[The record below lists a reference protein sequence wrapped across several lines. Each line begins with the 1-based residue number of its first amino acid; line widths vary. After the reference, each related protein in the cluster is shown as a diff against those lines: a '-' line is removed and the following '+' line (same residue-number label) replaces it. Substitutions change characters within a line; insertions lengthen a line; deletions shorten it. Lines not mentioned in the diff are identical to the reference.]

1 MGFEGLLGNARL
13 KDNLRRS
20 VDSGRLSHFYLI
32 SGLRGSG
39 KRTLARLLAAAAV
52 CRQGEQK
59 PCLQCTAC
67 RKAMTGNHPDIIT
80 VTDPEHKAVAVKIVR
95 QYREDVYIK
104 PNEAEKKVYIFPQE
118 LGTEGQNALLKILE
132 EPPSYGL
139 FLLLAENPQQIL
151 TTVRSRCTLLQME
164 SLPKELLL
172 SQLKKQ
178 FPQADGEQL
187 QAAAERSGGYLGQAA
202 ELLREGEV
210 VSGRTK
216 AFAKAYLEKDPAAMT
231 RLLVGMEKT
240 KRDQAL
246 EEVEQWLHLLQNA
259 LSCRSGLPAVTQE
272 IKQLSRQDP
281 AKLLFAI
288 KELEKAITYL
298 KANVSVAAVCGHLQW
313 QLLS

>member
-13 KDNLRRS
+13 KENLRHS

-32 SGLRGSG
+32 SGPRGSG

-52 CRQGEQK
+52 CRDGNK
-59 PCLQCTAC
+59 PCLACSAC

-95 QYREDVYIK
+95 EYREDVYIK
-104 PNEAEKKVYIFPQE
+104 PNEADKKVYIFPQE

-132 EPPSYGL
+132 EPPSYGV
-139 FLLLAENPQQIL
+139 FILLAENPQQIL

-164 SLPKELLL
+164 SLPKGLLL
-172 SQLKKQ
+172 SQLSKQ
-178 FPQADGEQL
+178 FPGADQEQL
-187 QAAAERSGGYLGQAA
+187 LAAAERSGGYLGQAA
-202 ELLREGEV
+202 ELLKEGEV

-216 AFAKAYLEKDPAAMT
+216 AFAKAFLDSDPVAMT
-231 RLLVGMEKT
+231 RLMVGMEKT
-240 KRDQAL
+240 KRDQAV

-281 AKLLFAI
+281 AKLLCAI
-288 KELEKAITYL
+288 RELEKAITYL
-298 KANVSVAAVCGHLQW
+298 KSNVSVAAVCANLQW
-313 QLLS
+313 TLL

>member
-13 KDNLRRS
+13 KENLRHS

-32 SGLRGSG
+32 SGPRGSG

-52 CRQGEQK
+52 CRGEKK
-59 PCLQCTAC
+59 PCLSCPAC
-67 RKAMTGNHPDIIT
+67 RKAMTDNHPDIIS
-80 VTDPEHKAVAVKIVR
+80 VVDPDRKAVPVKLVR
-95 QYREDVYIK
+95 QYRDDVYIK

-132 EPPSYGL
+132 EPPAYGL

-172 SQLKKQ
+172 SQLQKQ
-178 FPQADGEQL
+178 FPNADREQL

-210 VSGRTK
+210 ISARTQ
-216 AFAKAYLEKDPAAMT
+216 AFAKAFLERDPVAMT
-231 RLLVGMEKT
+231 RLMVGMEKT

-246 EEVEQWLHLLQNA
+246 TEVEQWRQLLQNA
-259 LSCRSGLPAVTQE
+259 LSCRSGLSAVGQE

-281 AKLLFAI
+281 ARLLNAI
-288 KELEKAITYL
+288 RELDKASTYL
-298 KANVSVAAVCGHLQW
+298 KANVSVAAVCANLQW
-313 QLLS
+313 TVL

>member
-13 KDNLRRS
+13 KENLRHS

-32 SGLRGSG
+32 TGPRGAG
-39 KRTLARLLAAAAV
+39 KRTLARFLAAAAV
-52 CRQGEQK
+52 CRGENK
-59 PCLQCTAC
+59 PCLACSAC
-67 RKAMTGNHPDIIT
+67 RKAMTDNHPDIIT
-80 VTDPEHKAVAVKIVR
+80 VTDPDHKAVAVKIVR
-95 QYREDVYIK
+95 QYRDDVYIK
-104 PNEAEKKVYIFPQE
+104 PNEADKKVYIFPQE

-132 EPPSYGL
+132 EPPAYGL

-164 SLPKELLL
+164 SLPEAQLL
-172 SQLKKQ
+172 SQLQKQ
-178 FPQADGEQL
+178 FPNADREQL

-216 AFAKAYLEKDPAAMT
+216 AFAKAFLDRDPVAMT
-231 RLLVGMEKT
+231 RLMVGMEKA
-240 KRDQAL
+240 KRDQAV

-281 AKLLFAI
+281 AVLLSAI
-288 KELEKAITYL
+288 RELEKAITYL
-298 KANVSVAAVCGHLQW
+298 KANVSVAAVCSYLQW
-313 QLLS
+313 QLL

>member
-13 KDNLRRS
+13 KENLRHS

-32 SGLRGSG
+32 SGPRGSG

-52 CRQGEQK
+52 CRGEKK
-59 PCLQCTAC
+59 PCLSCPAC
-67 RKAMTGNHPDIIT
+67 RKAMTDNHPDIIS
-80 VTDPEHKAVAVKIVR
+80 VVDPDRKAVPVKLVR
-95 QYREDVYIK
+95 QYRDDVYIK

-132 EPPSYGL
+132 EPPAYGL

-172 SQLKKQ
+172 SQLQKQ
-178 FPQADGEQL
+178 FPNADREQL

-210 VSGRTK
+210 ISARTQ
-216 AFAKAYLEKDPAAMT
+216 AFAKAFLERDPVAMT
-231 RLLVGMEKT
+231 RLMVGMEKT

-246 EEVEQWLHLLQNA
+246 TEVEQWRQLLQNA
-259 LSCRSGLPAVTQE
+259 LSCRSGLSAVGQE

-281 AKLLFAI
+281 ARLLNAI
-288 KELEKAITYL
+288 RELDKAITYL
-298 KANVSVAAVCGHLQW
+298 KANVSVAAVCANLQW
-313 QLLS
+313 TVL

>member
-13 KDNLRRS
+13 KENLRHS

-32 SGLRGSG
+32 SGPRGSG

-52 CRQGEQK
+52 CRDGNK
-59 PCLQCTAC
+59 PCFACSAC
-67 RKAMTGNHPDIIT
+67 RKAMTSNHPDIIT

-95 QYREDVYIK
+95 EYREDVYIK
-104 PNEAEKKVYIFPQE
+104 PNEADKKVYIFPQE

-132 EPPSYGL
+132 EPPSYGV
-139 FLLLAENPQQIL
+139 FILLAENPQQIL

-164 SLPKELLL
+164 SLPKGLLL
-172 SQLKKQ
+172 SQLSKQ
-178 FPQADGEQL
+178 FPGADQEQL
-187 QAAAERSGGYLGQAA
+187 LAAAERSGGYLGQGA
-202 ELLREGEV
+202 ELLKEGEV

-216 AFAKAYLEKDPAAMT
+216 AFAKAFLDSDPVAMT
-231 RLLVGMEKT
+231 RLMVGMEKT
-240 KRDQAL
+240 KRDQAV

-281 AKLLFAI
+281 AKLLCAI
-288 KELEKAITYL
+288 RELEKEIGRAH
-298 KANVSVAAVCGHLQW
+298 V
-313 QLLS
+313 

>member
-13 KDNLRRS
+13 KENLRHS

-32 SGLRGSG
+32 TGPRGAG
-39 KRTLARLLAAAAV
+39 KRTLARFLAAAAV
-52 CRQGEQK
+52 CRGENK
-59 PCLQCTAC
+59 PCLACSAC
-67 RKAMTGNHPDIIT
+67 RKAMTDNHPDIIT
-80 VTDPEHKAVAVKIVR
+80 VTDPDHKAVAVKIVR
-95 QYREDVYIK
+95 QYRDDVYIK
-104 PNEAEKKVYIFPQE
+104 PNEADKKVYIFPQE

-132 EPPSYGL
+132 EPPAYGL
-139 FLLLAENPQQIL
+139 FLLFAENPQQIL

-164 SLPKELLL
+164 SLPEAQLL
-172 SQLKKQ
+172 SQLQKQ
-178 FPQADGEQL
+178 FPNADREQL

-216 AFAKAYLEKDPAAMT
+216 AFAKAFLDKDPVAMT
-231 RLLVGMEKT
+231 RLMVGMEKA
-240 KRDQAL
+240 KRDQAV

-281 AKLLFAI
+281 AVLLSAI
-288 KELEKAITYL
+288 RELEKAITYL
-298 KANVSVAAVCGHLQW
+298 KANVSVAAVCSYLQW
-313 QLLS
+313 QLL

>member
-13 KDNLRRS
+13 KENLRHS

-32 SGLRGSG
+32 SGPKGSG

-52 CRQGEQK
+52 CRGERK
-59 PCLQCTAC
+59 PCLSCPAC
-67 RKAMTGNHPDIIT
+67 RKAMTDNHPDIIS
-80 VTDPEHKAVAVKIVR
+80 VVDPDRKAVPVKLVR
-95 QYREDVYIK
+95 EYRDDVYIK

-132 EPPSYGL
+132 EPPAYGL

-172 SQLKKQ
+172 SQLQKQ
-178 FPQADGEQL
+178 FPNADREQL

-210 VSGRTK
+210 ISARTQ
-216 AFAKAYLEKDPAAMT
+216 AFAKAFLERDPVAMT
-231 RLLVGMEKT
+231 RLMVGMEKT

-246 EEVEQWLHLLQNA
+246 TEVEQWRQLLQNA
-259 LSCRSGLPAVTQE
+259 LSCRSGLSAVGQE

-281 AKLLFAI
+281 ARLLNAI
-288 KELEKAITYL
+288 RELDKAITYL
-298 KANVSVAAVCGHLQW
+298 KANVSVAAVCANLQW
-313 QLLS
+313 TVL

>member
-13 KDNLRRS
+13 KENLRHS

-32 SGLRGSG
+32 SGPRGSG

-52 CRQGEQK
+52 CRDGNK
-59 PCLQCTAC
+59 PCLACSAC
-67 RKAMTGNHPDIIT
+67 RKAMTSNHPDIIT

-95 QYREDVYIK
+95 EYREDVYIK
-104 PNEAEKKVYIFPQE
+104 PNEADKKVYIFPQE

-132 EPPSYGL
+132 EPPSYGV
-139 FLLLAENPQQIL
+139 FILLAENPQQIL

-164 SLPKELLL
+164 SLPKGLLL
-172 SQLKKQ
+172 SQLGKQ
-178 FPQADGEQL
+178 FPGADQEQL
-187 QAAAERSGGYLGQAA
+187 LAAAERSGGYLGQAA
-202 ELLREGEV
+202 ELLKEGEV

-216 AFAKAYLEKDPAAMT
+216 AFAKAFLDSDPVAMT
-231 RLLVGMEKT
+231 RLMVGMEKT
-240 KRDQAL
+240 KRDQAV

-281 AKLLFAI
+281 SKLLCAI
-288 KELEKAITYL
+288 RELEKAITYL
-298 KANVSVAAVCGHLQW
+298 KSNVSVAAVCANLQW
-313 QLLS
+313 TLL

>member
-13 KDNLRRS
+13 KENLRHS

-32 SGLRGSG
+32 SGPRGSG

-52 CRQGEQK
+52 CRDGNK
-59 PCLQCTAC
+59 PCLACSAC

-95 QYREDVYIK
+95 EYREDVYIK
-104 PNEAEKKVYIFPQE
+104 PNEADKKVYIFPQE

-132 EPPSYGL
+132 EPPSYGV
-139 FLLLAENPQQIL
+139 FILLAENPQQIL
-151 TTVRSRCTLLQME
+151 TTDRSRCTLLQME
-164 SLPKELLL
+164 SLPKGLLL
-172 SQLKKQ
+172 SQLGKQ
-178 FPQADGEQL
+178 FPGADQEQL
-187 QAAAERSGGYLGQAA
+187 LAAAERSGGYLGQAA
-202 ELLREGEV
+202 ELLKEGEV

-216 AFAKAYLEKDPAAMT
+216 AFAKAFLDSDPVAMT
-231 RLLVGMEKT
+231 RLMVGMEKT
-240 KRDQAL
+240 KRDQAV

-281 AKLLFAI
+281 AKLLCAI
-288 KELEKAITYL
+288 RELEKAITYL
-298 KANVSVAAVCGHLQW
+298 KSNVSVAAVCANLQW
-313 QLLS
+313 TLL

>member
-13 KDNLRRS
+13 KENLRHS

-32 SGLRGSG
+32 SGPKGSG

-52 CRQGEQK
+52 CRGEKK
-59 PCLQCTAC
+59 PCLSCPAC
-67 RKAMTGNHPDIIT
+67 RKAMTDNHPDIIS
-80 VTDPEHKAVAVKIVR
+80 VVDPDRKAVPVKLVR
-95 QYREDVYIK
+95 QYRDDVYIR

-132 EPPSYGL
+132 EPPAYGL

-151 TTVRSRCTLLQME
+151 TTVRSRCTMLQME

-172 SQLKKQ
+172 SQLQKQ
-178 FPQADGEQL
+178 FPNADREQL

-210 VSGRTK
+210 ISARTQ
-216 AFAKAYLEKDPAAMT
+216 AFAKAFLESDPVAMT
-231 RLLVGMEKT
+231 RVMVGMEKA
-240 KRDQAL
+240 KRDQAQA
-246 EEVEQWLHLLQNA
+246 EVEQWRQLLQNA
-259 LSCRSGLPAVTQE
+259 LSCRSGLSAVSQE

-281 AKLLFAI
+281 ARLLNAI
-288 KELEKAITYL
+288 RELEKAITYL
-298 KANVSVAAVCGHLQW
+298 KANVSVAAVCANLQW
-313 QLLS
+313 TLL

>member
-13 KDNLRRS
+13 KENLRHS

-32 SGLRGSG
+32 SGPRGSG

-52 CRQGEQK
+52 CRGEKK
-59 PCLQCTAC
+59 PCLSCPAC
-67 RKAMTGNHPDIIT
+67 RKAMTDNHPDIIS
-80 VTDPEHKAVAVKIVR
+80 VVDPDRKAVPVKLVR
-95 QYREDVYIK
+95 EYRDDVYIK

-132 EPPSYGL
+132 EPPAYGL

-172 SQLKKQ
+172 SQLQKQ
-178 FPQADGEQL
+178 FPNADREQL

-210 VSGRTK
+210 ISARTQ
-216 AFAKAYLEKDPAAMT
+216 AFAKAFLEKDPVAMT
-231 RLLVGMEKT
+231 RLMVGMEKT

-246 EEVEQWLHLLQNA
+246 TEVEQWRQLLQNA
-259 LSCRSGLPAVTQE
+259 LSCRSGLSAVGQE

-281 AKLLFAI
+281 ARLLNAI
-288 KELEKAITYL
+288 RELDKAITYL
-298 KANVSVAAVCGHLQW
+298 KANVSVAAVCANLQW
-313 QLLS
+313 TVL

>member
-13 KDNLRRS
+13 KENLRRS
-20 VDSGRLSHFYLI
+20 LDSGRISHFYLI
-32 SGLRGSG
+32 SGPRGSG

-52 CRQGEQK
+52 CRDESK
-59 PCLQCTAC
+59 PCLACSAC
-67 RKAMTGNHPDIIT
+67 RKAMTNNHPDIIT
-80 VTDPEHKAVAVKIVR
+80 VTDPDHKAVAVKIVR

-104 PNEAEKKVYIFPQE
+104 PNEADKKVYIFPQE

-132 EPPSYGL
+132 EPPSYGV

-164 SLPKELLL
+164 SLPRELLL
-172 SQLKKQ
+172 SQLEKQ
-178 FPQADGEQL
+178 FPNTDKEQL

-202 ELLREGEV
+202 DLLKEGEV

-216 AFAKAYLEKDPAAMT
+216 AFAQAFLDSDPVAMT
-231 RLLVGMEKT
+231 RLMVGMEKI
-240 KRDQAL
+240 KRDQAVP
-246 EEVEQWLHLLQNA
+246 EVEQWLHLLQNA

-281 AKLLFAI
+281 AKLLSAI
-288 KELEKAITYL
+288 RELEKAITYL
-298 KANVSVAAVCGHLQW
+298 KTNVSVAAVCSYLQW
-313 QLLS
+313 QLL

>member
-13 KDNLRRS
+13 KENLRHS

-32 SGLRGSG
+32 SGPKGSG

-52 CRQGEQK
+52 CRGERK
-59 PCLQCTAC
+59 PCLSCPAC
-67 RKAMTGNHPDIIT
+67 RKAMTDNHPDIIS
-80 VTDPEHKAVAVKIVR
+80 VVDPDRKAVPVKLVR
-95 QYREDVYIK
+95 EYRDDVYIK

-132 EPPSYGL
+132 EPPAYGL

-172 SQLKKQ
+172 SQLQKQ
-178 FPQADGEQL
+178 FPNADREQL
-187 QAAAERSGGYLGQAA
+187 QAAAERSGGYLGQAVD
-202 ELLREGEV
+202 LLREGEV
-210 VSGRTK
+210 ISARTQ
-216 AFAKAYLEKDPAAMT
+216 AFAKAFLERDPVAMT
-231 RLLVGMEKT
+231 RLMVGMEKT

-246 EEVEQWLHLLQNA
+246 TEVEQWRQLLQNA
-259 LSCRSGLPAVTQE
+259 LSCRSGLSAVGQE

-281 AKLLFAI
+281 ARLLNAI
-288 KELEKAITYL
+288 RELDKAITYL
-298 KANVSVAAVCGHLQW
+298 KANVSVAAVCANLQW
-313 QLLS
+313 TVL

>member
-1 MGFEGLLGNARL
+1 M
-13 KDNLRRS
+13 
-20 VDSGRLSHFYLI
+20 
-32 SGLRGSG
+32 
-39 KRTLARLLAAAAV
+39 
-52 CRQGEQK
+52 
-59 PCLQCTAC
+59 
-67 RKAMTGNHPDIIT
+67 
-80 VTDPEHKAVAVKIVR
+80 
-95 QYREDVYIK
+95 
-104 PNEAEKKVYIFPQE
+104 VYIFPQE

>member
-13 KDNLRRS
+13 KENLRHS

-32 SGLRGSG
+32 TGPRGSG
-39 KRTLARLLAAAAV
+39 KQTLARFLAAAAV
-52 CRQGEQK
+52 CRGENK
-59 PCLQCTAC
+59 PCLACSAC
-67 RKAMTGNHPDIIT
+67 RKAMTDNHPDIIT
-80 VTDPEHKAVAVKIVR
+80 VTDPDHKAVAVKIVR
-95 QYREDVYIK
+95 QYRDDVYIK
-104 PNEAEKKVYIFPQE
+104 PNEADKKVYIFPQE

-132 EPPSYGL
+132 EPPAYGL

-164 SLPKELLL
+164 SLPEAQLL
-172 SQLKKQ
+172 SQLQKQ
-178 FPQADGEQL
+178 FPNADREQL

-216 AFAKAYLEKDPAAMT
+216 AFTKAFLDKDPVAMT
-231 RLLVGMEKT
+231 RLMVGMEKA
-240 KRDQAL
+240 KRDQAVA
-246 EEVEQWLHLLQNA
+246 EVEQWLHLLQNA

-281 AKLLFAI
+281 AVLLSAI
-288 KELEKAITYL
+288 RELEKAITYL
-298 KANVSVAAVCGHLQW
+298 KANVSVAAVCSYLQW
-313 QLLS
+313 QLL

>member
-13 KDNLRRS
+13 KENLRHS

-32 SGLRGSG
+32 SGPRGSG

-52 CRQGEQK
+52 CRDGNK
-59 PCLQCTAC
+59 PCLACSAC
-67 RKAMTGNHPDIIT
+67 RKAMTSNHPDIIT

-95 QYREDVYIK
+95 EYREDVYIK
-104 PNEAEKKVYIFPQE
+104 PNEADKKVYIFPQE

-132 EPPSYGL
+132 EPPSYGV
-139 FLLLAENPQQIL
+139 FIHLAENPQQIL

-164 SLPKELLL
+164 SLPKGLLL
-172 SQLKKQ
+172 SQLSKQ
-178 FPQADGEQL
+178 FPGADQEQL
-187 QAAAERSGGYLGQAA
+187 LAAAERSGGYLGQAA
-202 ELLREGEV
+202 EVLKEGEV

-216 AFAKAYLEKDPAAMT
+216 AFAKAFLDSDPVAMT
-231 RLLVGMEKT
+231 RLMVGMEKT
-240 KRDQAL
+240 KRDQAV

-281 AKLLFAI
+281 AKLLCAI
-288 KELEKAITYL
+288 RELEKAITYL
-298 KANVSVAAVCGHLQW
+298 KSNVSVAAVCANLQW
-313 QLLS
+313 TLL

>member
-13 KDNLRRS
+13 KENLRHS

-32 SGLRGSG
+32 SGPRGSG

-52 CRQGEQK
+52 CRGEKK
-59 PCLQCTAC
+59 PCLSCPAC
-67 RKAMTGNHPDIIT
+67 RKAMTDNHPDIIS
-80 VTDPEHKAVAVKIVR
+80 VVDPDRKAVPVKLVR
-95 QYREDVYIK
+95 QYRDDVYIK

-132 EPPSYGL
+132 EPPAYGL

-151 TTVRSRCTLLQME
+151 TTVRSRCTPLQME

-172 SQLKKQ
+172 SQLQKQ
-178 FPQADGEQL
+178 FPNADRELL

-210 VSGRTK
+210 ISARTQ
-216 AFAKAYLEKDPAAMT
+216 AFAKAFLERDPVAMT
-231 RLLVGMEKT
+231 RLMVGMEKT

-246 EEVEQWLHLLQNA
+246 TEVEQWRQLLQNA
-259 LSCRSGLPAVTQE
+259 LSCRSGLSAVGQE

-281 AKLLFAI
+281 ARLLNAI
-288 KELEKAITYL
+288 RELDKAITYL
-298 KANVSVAAVCGHLQW
+298 KANVSVAAVCANLQW
-313 QLLS
+313 TLIG

>member
-13 KDNLRRS
+13 KENLRHS

-32 SGLRGSG
+32 TGPRGAG
-39 KRTLARLLAAAAV
+39 KRTLARFLAAAAV
-52 CRQGEQK
+52 CRGENK
-59 PCLQCTAC
+59 PCLACSAC
-67 RKAMTGNHPDIIT
+67 RKAMTDNHPDIIT
-80 VTDPEHKAVAVKIVR
+80 VTDPDHKAVAVKIVR
-95 QYREDVYIK
+95 QYRDDVYIK
-104 PNEAEKKVYIFPQE
+104 PNEADKKVYIFPQE

-132 EPPSYGL
+132 EPPAYGL

-164 SLPKELLL
+164 SLPEALLL
-172 SQLKKQ
+172 SQLQKQ
-178 FPQADGEQL
+178 FPNADREQL

-216 AFAKAYLEKDPAAMT
+216 AFAKAFLDKDPVAMT
-231 RLLVGMEKT
+231 RLMVGMEKA
-240 KRDQAL
+240 KRDQAV

-281 AKLLFAI
+281 AVLLSAI
-288 KELEKAITYL
+288 RELEKAITYL
-298 KANVSVAAVCGHLQW
+298 KANVSVAAVCSYLQW
-313 QLLS
+313 QLL